1 MILSEKIKLLRAL
14 EGSLRGMRRPLSKS
28 EVSRLLQE
36 ELGESLSQAY
46 LSQLESG
53 KREHMTAHT
62 RDLLARFFKVHP
74 GFLVSDPEGFRTELT
89 TSPLLEQRLDGWLE
103 AAAQDLESQDP
114 EVSTS
119 LRSMAGHE
127 ATRKVILLMARLVS
141 HPELLGR
148 LAAAAEAETNEATTQ
163 PGRTDP

>member
-14 EGSLRGMRRPLSKS
+14 EGSLRGMRRPLTKS

-36 ELGESLSQAY
+36 ELGETLSQAY

-53 KREHMTAHT
+53 KREHMTSHT

-89 TSPLLEQRLDGWLE
+89 TSPLLEERMDGWLE
-103 AAAQDLESQDP
+103 AAAQDLESHDP
-114 EVSTS
+114 AVSAA
-119 LRSMAGHE
+119 LRGLAGHD
-127 ATRKVILLMARLVS
+127 ATRKVILLMARLVA
-141 HPELLGR
+141 HPELLSR
-148 LAAAAEAETNEATTQ
+148 LAAAAEAETNGAPSELRRKK
-163 PGRTDP
+163 P